1 MMMLLWQSC
10 SGSNGGDDTVAPSEK
25 PMLQIN
31 VFTAG
36 HPMVT
41 RGDVG
46 DVNGSA
52 AENEIHKLQV
62 WVFEHHEGDTEEE
75 RANDG
80 RKVAYLEDNSP
91 MSQLHNNEDGDI
103 LEGIYQLVVSNSFA
117 EAKPNVDVYVLANGK
132 QEGFPE
138 LNGNSSRD
146 NLKAALMND
155 TYGLTTLVI
164 DVPTKSEDD
173 SYGGLPMSGMLS
185 NGELGGQS
193 PVLNVKTP
201 VTVVRTVSKMRF
213 VFSRKTPSAEDPD
226 IKITGITLDRGMI
239 PIDEYLFL
247 NQPYQ
252 ARACGIK
259 ISNVEN
265 PENSYVQEET
275 ELFSSTNGA
284 EINKCETPS
293 KYAYFSQSGQ
303 QYEELIDDGIENE
316 ELTPLGK
323 FYFRESD
330 KQMKGTITYEIRE
343 GTAGSEGYKVT
354 SKSAPFSMHAAGDFS
369 RNHTWIVYG
378 YFAGSDNL
386 QVISVKI
393 NPWEEWTDDSHEVYN
408 W

>member
-1 MMMLLWQSC
+1 MLLWQSC
-10 SGSNGGDDTVAPSEK
+10 SGSDGGDDTVTPTDK

-41 RGDVG
+41 RADVG

-80 RKVAYLEDNSP
+80 RKVAYLEDNDP

-103 LEGIYQLVVSNSFA
+103 LEGTYQLVVSNSFA
-117 EAKPNVDVYVLANGK
+117 EAKPNVDVYVLANGD
-132 QEGFPE
+132 QDGFPE
-138 LNGNSSRD
+138 LNGNTERD
-146 NLKAALMND
+146 VIKDALMKKTDNYD
-155 TYGLTTLVI
+155 PYGLTSLVI
-164 DVPTKSEDD
+164 AVPENK
-173 SYGGLPMSGMLS
+173 GLPMSGMLY
-185 NGELGGQS
+185 NTELGGQS

-201 VTVVRTVSKMRF
+201 VTVVRTVSKVRF
-213 VFSRKTPSAEDPD
+213 VFSRNKRTQEEEANKSQ
-226 IKITGITLDRGMI
+226 IRITKIELDGEMI
-239 PIDEYLFL
+239 PEEEYIFL
-247 NQPYQ
+247 TKPYT
-252 ARACGIK
+252 ARAFRIEENK
-259 ISNVEN
+259 YVEGERILATPGN
-265 PENSYVQEET
+265 TPIIE
-275 ELFSSTNGA
+275 
-284 EINKCETPS
+284 CDTPS
-293 KYAYFSQSGQ
+293 KYAYVSQSGQ
-303 QYEELIDDGIENE
+303 EYEALIDLGVYGDAEKE
-316 ELTPLGK
+316 LSPELTQLGL

-330 KQMKGTITYEIRE
+330 QQMKGTIYYEIRE
-343 GTAGSEGYKVT
+343 NDETEAREENK
-354 SKSAPFSMHAAGDFS
+354 KSARFVMTSAGDFS

>member
-1 MMMLLWQSC
+1 MLLWQSC
-10 SGSNGGDDTVAPSEK
+10 SSGDGGDDTVSPSEK

-36 HPMVT
+36 HPMIT

-62 WVFEHHEGDTEEE
+62 WVFEHHEGETEEE

-103 LEGIYQLVVSNSFA
+103 LEGTYQLVVSNSFA

-138 LNGNSSRD
+138 LNGNTERD
-146 NLKAALMND
+146 VIKDALMKKTD
-155 TYGLTTLVI
+155 SYDPYGLTSLVI
-164 DVPTKSEDD
+164 AVPENK
-173 SYGGLPMSGMLS
+173 GLPMSGMLS
-185 NGELGGQS
+185 NAELGGQS
-193 PVLNVKTP
+193 PVLNVKAP
-201 VTVVRTVSKMRF
+201 VTVVRTVSKVRF
-213 VFSRKTPSAEDPD
+213 VFSRNKRTEEEKEKKSQ
-226 IKITGITLDRGMI
+226 IRITKIELDGEMI
-239 PIDEYLFL
+239 PEEEYIFL
-247 NQPYQ
+247 KKPYTPG
-252 ARACGIK
+252 ASRVGDNYVVNATTLATPGD
-259 ISNVEN
+259 VEIL
-265 PENSYVQEET
+265 E
-275 ELFSSTNGA
+275 
-284 EINKCETPS
+284 CDTPS
-293 KYAYFSQSGQ
+293 KYAYVSQSGQ
-303 QYEELIDDGIENE
+303 QYEELIDLGVNGDDENE
-316 ELTPLGK
+316 ISPELNQLGM

-330 KQMKGTITYEIRE
+330 KQMQGTIYYEIRE
-343 GTAGSEGYKVT
+343 NNETEAREENKKYARFVMKN
-354 SKSAPFSMHAAGDFS
+354 PGDFT